1 MQNTYSPWGELASLP
16 TVELR
21 HEAPQSGRL
30 GEYILGGGRYGGGLI
45 RLEPSMPRRQMRS
58 VLCHEL
64 RHHEFGDVGS
74 ECNKI
79 TRRQERRADSA
90 AARLLVDI
98 YDLADAMAIHA
109 RHAPAVAV
117 ELRVSVDVVQTRV
130 ERLHPAERA
139 YLRRRLSE
147 WPT

>member
-21 HEAPQSGRL
+21 REPPQSGRL

-64 RHHEFGDVGS
+64 RHHEFMDTGS
-74 ECNKI
+74 LCGK
-79 TRRQERRADSA
+79 TVLKQERRADGV
-90 AARLLVDI
+90 AARMLVDI
-98 YDLADAMAIHA
+98 YDLADAMVIHA
-109 RHAPAVAV
+109 RHASAVAV

-130 ERLHPAERA
+130 ARLHPAERA
-139 YLRRRLSE
+139 YLHRRLAECSL
-147 WPT
+147 